1 MSMQQRESVDSTL
14 RSLETIGV
22 RYASVLNGSIV
33 MQFPGTGEWR
43 IMLTETRF
51 FVEEVPTSSI
61 VEFKEPSLI
70 EKQAALK
77 NEVAAL
83 RERSATLAQ
92 AKRTSSAQRA
102 ATDALRK
109 EESQPN
115 ELAKHRQKIAEEHA
129 AALADINQRLEA
141 KGTGSAIRG
150 VHRMAGAVILK
161 ITGYAIF
168 NEPLNPETEFYAVL
182 NGVVINVTATEAAA
196 LTKSPYV
203 KRVSPNRRV
212 HTQLMES
219 VPLIGADEAWNVPVS
234 GGNLTGAG
242 VSISIMDTGV
252 DYTHPDLGNCTTEQF
267 LAHQCVKVV
276 GGYDFVNDDDDPMDD
291 QGHGTHVAATAA
303 GNGTFGGTP
312 IESMPEISLQN
323 QGSYVVTITGALAMG
338 NADIDILY
346 GEPDW
351 NSYDCL
357 ECGSFTGIGK
367 RDWK

>member
-1 MSMQQRESVDSTL
+1 MRQRGDFCGMCAVLCVLLTLLVPAVSAFQNSIVSEYRIVGGATFALETSGMSMQQRESVDSTL

-150 VHRMAGAVILK
+150 VHRMAGAVIFQ

-168 NEPLNPETEFYAVL
+168 NEPLNPETEFYTVL

-212 HTQLMES
+212 HTQLMDS
-219 VPLIGADEAWNVPVS
+219 IPLIGADGTWNVPVS

-242 VSISIMDTGV
+242 VSIAIVDTGV
-252 DYTHPDLGNCTTEQF
+252 DYMHPDL
-267 LAHQCVKVV
+267 
-276 GGYDFVNDDDDPMDD
+276 
-291 QGHGTHVAATAA
+291 
-303 GNGTFGGTP
+303 
-312 IESMPEISLQN
+312 
-323 QGSYVVTITGALAMG
+323 
-338 NADIDILY
+338 
-346 GEPDW
+346 
-351 NSYDCL
+351 
-357 ECGSFTGIGK
+357 
-367 RDWK
+367 